1 MVNENIEKL
10 KEKNKEDPSKFCVPL
25 AEEYKKT
32 GMVDE
37 AISVLLTGLKNQ
49 PYYIG
54 AMVALG
60 KLYLQKNML
69 LEAQG
74 EFEKAVGLAP
84 DNILAHKKL
93 ADIYYERGETEKALK
108 EYQSV
113 VRLNPGDEEAKV
125 IKLSLEKRIQET
137 QAHEE
142 KDEAVIS
149 SNPGEFQDTLVTEQP
164 VPASQGGEDIRTVK
178 IKDIPVYEIDEEI
191 NGAELGIKI
200 PEKLKPVDG
209 GYVTRELEEFRKI
222 VQKHSE
228 KPQAVDLPAGRQ
240 GSTLQAEEAPEAQHK
255 EEADIQ
261 DLLIP
266 EGETPEDS
274 GDAEI
279 PKKPGGDKISISMRT
294 ETMADIFIAQGLY
307 DKAMNIYKEILAA
320 DSDNKRIIQKS
331 EELQILIE
339 NEKKKRNI

>member
-10 KEKNKEDPSKFCVPL
+10 KKKNKENPSKFFVPL
-25 AEEYKKT
+25 AEEYKKA

-60 KLYLQKNML
+60 KLYLQKDML
-69 LEAQG
+69 LEAQE

-142 KDEAVIS
+142 KVADLPAGRQGSTLRDEAVIS
-149 SNPGEFQDTLVTEQP
+149 SNPGEFQDTLVAEQP
-164 VPASQGGEDIRTVK
+164 VSASQGGEDIRTVK

-200 PEKLKPVDG
+200 PEKLKPVEER
-209 GYVTRELEEFRKI
+209 YVTRELEEFRKI
-222 VQKHSE
+222 VERHSE
-228 KPQAVDLPAGRQ
+228 KQQV
-240 GSTLQAEEAPEAQHK
+240 EEAPEAPEAQNK
-255 EEADIQ
+255 EAANIQ
-261 DLLIP
+261 DLLI
-266 EGETPEDS
+266 
-274 GDAEI
+274 
-279 PKKPGGDKISISMRT
+279 
-294 ETMADIFIAQGLY
+294 Q
-307 DKAMNIYKEILAA
+307 
-320 DSDNKRIIQKS
+320 
-331 EELQILIE
+331 
-339 NEKKKRNI
+339 